1 MNSLLRFRPLVAALV
16 ALAVFAA
23 ACGGDD
29 DAVIAGADDDTV
41 IASLADREL
50 TAGMLD
56 DLLPDGSN
64 TVPSRIATVVESWLV
79 ANALE
84 LELAERGFPVTDED
98 RELAIAT
105 VGERDGNDTEIQIL
119 IDTVA
124 ISYTVGRWTDAEAAN
139 LTEPDPP
146 NYLCS
151 NHLLVETEEE
161 AQAALERFEA
171 GEAFA
176 DLAIELSTGPS
187 GPSGGDLG
195 CAIEGQFVPE
205 FEEAAY
211 AGAAGDVVGPVETT
225 FGWHLIEIESV
236 GPATVDNH
244 PDADPAVLAQI
255 ALDMQRGMVN
265 LMILDLE
272 GTAAANFRDQATV
285 DPVIGTL
292 ADDSLEVIPPG

>member
-1 MNSLLRFRPLVAALV
+1 MVEVRRDRVEDAKAPLVTDRLRPQPQQGAGEERA
-16 ALAVFAA
+16 
-23 ACGGDD
+23 D
-29 DAVIAGADDDTV
+29 DATRAAVGEAQVRLHAPIHARGGKPRFGADH
-41 IASLADREL
+41 LGLR
-50 TAGMLD
+50 AGQGAHD
-56 DLLPDGSN
+56 VTEDPA
-64 TVPSRIATVVESWLV
+64 R
-79 ANALE
+79 
-84 LELAERGFPVTDED
+84 ERGRV
-98 RELAIAT
+98 AA
-105 VGERDGNDTEIQIL
+105 VGEQDGNDTEIQIL
-119 IDTVA
+119 IETVA

-139 LTEPDPP
+139 LDEPDPP

-151 NHLLVETEEE
+151 NHLLVATEEE

-195 CAIEGQFVPE
+195 CAVEGQFVPE